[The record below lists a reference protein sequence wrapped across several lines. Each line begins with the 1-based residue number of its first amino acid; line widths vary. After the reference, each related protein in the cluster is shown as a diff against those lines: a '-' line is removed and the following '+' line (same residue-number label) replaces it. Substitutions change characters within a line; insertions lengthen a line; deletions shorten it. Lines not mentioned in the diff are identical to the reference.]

1 MRNPSQCP
9 NPDRCEVVNDVS
21 VCIDCIF
28 VMIHGCFHYY
38 VYLCTYLGR
47 KSTKESIPE
56 VAQSEG
62 KVFVEEIPAIYHN
75 VRLINIMF
83 CNRSY
88 NIDNKVATLVIKGH
102 FPNCHIFLFCDIWHG
117 CTIALKA

>member
-28 VMIHGCFHYY
+28 VMIHGCFPY
-38 VYLCTYLGR
+38 VYLSTYLGR

-75 VRLINIMF
+75 VRLINI
-83 CNRSY
+83 
-88 NIDNKVATLVIKGH
+88 VLQ
-102 FPNCHIFLFCDIWHG
+102 
-117 CTIALKA
+117 